1 MLQIHCQLAQ
11 EMGLDRNHVAIADN
25 GAVVEMTTKT
35 MKINGTVPAG
45 EVYVDGSGVGD
56 VGAVVMRDRKRLAE
70 DGMVVVVLPVSSY
83 DGGLLSEPEIVT
95 RGFIY
100 VKESGDL
107 MKELQNVAMEAAESV
122 SRKRSRDEGELRGV
136 VKSAVSSYLF
146 KNTKRSPMV
155 IPVVTRL

>member
-1 MLQIHCQLAQ
+1 
-11 EMGLDRNHVAIADN
+11 VAIADN
-25 GAVVEMTTKT
+25 GSVIEMTSKT
-35 MKINGTVPAG
+35 MKMGPSVPAG
-45 EVYVDGSGVGD
+45 EIYVDGYGVGD

-83 DGGLLSEPEIVT
+83 DGALLSEPEIIT

-107 MKELQNVAMEAAESV
+107 MNELQSIAAEAADGV
-122 SRKRSRDEGELRGV
+122 RRKRSRDDGELKGA

-146 KNTKRSPMV
+146 KTTRRSPMV
-155 IPVVTRL
+155 IPVVTKL

>member
-1 MLQIHCQLAQ
+1 M
-11 EMGLDRNHVAIADN
+11 
-25 GAVVEMTTKT
+25 
-35 MKINGTVPAG
+35 
-45 EVYVDGSGVGD
+45 DGSGVGD

-70 DGMVVVVLPVSSY
+70 DGMVVVVMPVSSY
-83 DGGLLSEPEIVT
+83 DNALLAPPEIIT

-107 MKELQNVAMEAAESV
+107 MNELQTVAMEAAESV
-122 SRKRSRDEGELRGV
+122 QRKRSRDEGELRGV

-146 KNTKRSPMV
+146 KTTRRSPMV

>member
-1 MLQIHCQLAQ
+1 
-11 EMGLDRNHVAIADN
+11 
-25 GAVVEMTTKT
+25 
-35 MKINGTVPAG
+35 
-45 EVYVDGSGVGD
+45 
-56 VGAVVMRDRKRLAE
+56 
-70 DGMVVVVLPVSSY
+70 MVVVVLPISSH
-83 DGGLLSEPEIVT
+83 DGGLLAPPEIIT

-107 MKELQNVAMEAAESV
+107 MKELQNVAMDAADSV
-122 SRKRSRDEGELRGV
+122 SRKRSRDDGELKGA